1 MDIFS
6 FGVASDI
13 NISSFTAE
21 PYVEYQNVNVNYIFL
36 HKEKELRYFF
46 WQKRREGPFKET
58 YFVDLTNK
66 NHIEGIEFSLFSVY
80 LKYYII

>member
-21 PYVEYQNVNVNYIFL
+21 PYVEYPNYNLNYIFL
-36 HKEKELRYFF
+36 HKEKELLFF
-46 WQKRREGPFKET
+46 YIKKRGKAALINGVFDFKAK
-58 YFVDLTNK
+58 VKSKSNQL
-66 NHIEGIEFSLFSVY
+66 HVSVCVC
-80 LKYYII
+80 I